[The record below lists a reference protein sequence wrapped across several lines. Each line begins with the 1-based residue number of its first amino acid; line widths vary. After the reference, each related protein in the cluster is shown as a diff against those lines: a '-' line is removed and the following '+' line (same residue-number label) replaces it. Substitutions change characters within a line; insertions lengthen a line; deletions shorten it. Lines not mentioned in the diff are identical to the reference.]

1 MHTQDWI
8 TKGKGCNHSARLC
21 THIRVI
27 VDFHEIKREEKR
39 ETKSSFP
46 DDSLENVLR
55 KNPFRFFWNLE

>member
-1 MHTQDWI
+1 MCVTMHTQDWI

-39 ETKSSFP
+39 RNKVVVPRRLAGEHSPKKSI
-46 DDSLENVLR
+46 
-55 KNPFRFFWNLE
+55 